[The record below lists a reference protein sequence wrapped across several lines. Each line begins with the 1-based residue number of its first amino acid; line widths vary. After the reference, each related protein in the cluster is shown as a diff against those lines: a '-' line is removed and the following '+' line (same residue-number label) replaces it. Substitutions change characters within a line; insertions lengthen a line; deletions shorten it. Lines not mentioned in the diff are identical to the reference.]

1 MIGIIGAMDI
11 EIEKI
16 NARLENKKE
25 EIISGVTYTQG
36 TLGKTEVVTA
46 ICGVGKVFAAICTQ
60 TMILRYKP
68 DAIINSGIAGTLS
81 DKVGVLGT
89 VVATALVQHDMDTS
103 PLGDP
108 KGLIS
113 GINII
118 EFPTDEALAEKI
130 CKNIKTPYIRGI
142 IASGDCFVADIEKK
156 ETIRDTFNAVSCEM
170 EGAAVAH
177 VCYMSKVPFGVV
189 RTISDGANEG
199 STPTY
204 EEFRVKAADLSSE
217 IMIKTIE
224 SM

>member
-177 VCYMSKVPFGVV
+177 VCYMSNVPFCVV

-199 STPTY
+199 STLTY
-204 EEFRVKAADLSSE
+204 EEFRVKAANLSSE

>member
-36 TLGKTEVVTA
+36 TLGKMEVVTA

-113 GINII
+113 GINVI

-130 CKNIKTPYIRGI
+130 CKSIKTPYIRGI

-156 ETIRDTFNAVSCEM
+156 ETIRDTFNAVACEM

-177 VCYMSKVPFGVV
+177 VCYMSNVPFCVV

-199 STPTY
+199 STLTY
-204 EEFRVKAADLSSE
+204 EEFRVKAANLSSE

>member
-1 MIGIIGAMDI
+1 MDI

-16 NARLENKKE
+16 NARMTEKKE
-25 EIISGVTYTQG
+25 EIISGVCYTTG
-36 TLGKTEVVTA
+36 KLGKTEIVTA

-68 DAIINSGIAGTLS
+68 EAIINTGIAGTLS
-81 DKVGVLGT
+81 DKVGVLGS

-113 GINII
+113 GINVI

-130 CKNIKTPYIRGI
+130 CQSIETPYIRGI
-142 IASGDCFVADIEKK
+142 IASGDCFVADTHKK
-156 ETIRDTFNAVSCEM
+156 ENIRDTFNAVACEM

-177 VCYMSKVPFGVV
+177 VCYMSNVPVCVV
-189 RTISDGANEG
+189 RTISDGADGNGEL
-199 STPTY
+199 SY
-204 EEFRVKAADLSSE
+204 EEFRLKAADLSSK

>member
-1 MIGIIGAMDI
+1 MLGIIGAMDI

-16 NARLENKKE
+16 NACLKNKKE

-36 TLGKTEVVTA
+36 TLGKCEVVTA

-60 TMILRYKP
+60 TMILRYRP
-68 DAIINSGIAGTLS
+68 DAIINTGIAGTLS
-81 DKVGVLGT
+81 DKVGVLGS

-113 GINII
+113 GINVI
-118 EFPTDEALAEKI
+118 EFPTDETLAQKI
-130 CKNIKTPYIRGI
+130 CENIDTPYIRGI

-156 ETIRDTFNAVSCEM
+156 GNIRDTFNAVACEM

-177 VCYMSKVPFGVV
+177 VCYMSRVPVCVV
-189 RTISDGANEG
+189 RTISDGADGGGEL
-199 STPTY
+199 SY

>member
-1 MIGIIGAMDI
+1 MLGIIGAMDI

-16 NARLENKKE
+16 NARMTEKKE
-25 EIISGVTYTQG
+25 EIISGVCYTSG
-36 TLGKTEVVTA
+36 KLGKTEIVTA

-68 DAIINSGIAGTLS
+68 DAIINTGIAGTLS

-113 GINII
+113 GINMI
-118 EFPTDEALAEKI
+118 EFPVDEALAEKI
-130 CKNIKTPYIRGI
+130 CENIKTPFIRGI
-142 IASGDCFVADIEKK
+142 IASGDCFVGDEEKK
-156 ETIRDTFNAVSCEM
+156 TSIRDTFNASACEM
-170 EGAAVAH
+170 EGASVAH
-177 VCYMSKVPFGVV
+177 VCYMSKVPFCVV

-199 STPTY
+199 GSLTY
-204 EEFRVKAADLSSE
+204 EEFRLKAADISSE

>member
-1 MIGIIGAMDI
+1 MLGIIGAMDI

-25 EIISGVTYTQG
+25 EVISGIIYTQG

-68 DAIINSGIAGTLS
+68 DAIINTGIAGTLS

-113 GINII
+113 GINVI
-118 EFPTDEALAEKI
+118 EFPTDETLAEKI
-130 CKNIKTPYIRGI
+130 CQSIDTPYIRGV
-142 IASGDCFVADIEKK
+142 IASGDCFVADIRKK
-156 ETIRDTFNAVSCEM
+156 ENIRDTFNAVACEM

-177 VCYMSKVPFGVV
+177 VCYMSKVPVCVV
-189 RTISDGANEG
+189 RTISDGADG
-199 STPTY
+199 SGELSY
-204 EEFRVKAADLSSE
+204 EEFRVKAADLSSK

>member
-113 GINII
+113 GINVI

-130 CKNIKTPYIRGI
+130 CKSIKTPYIRGI

-156 ETIRDTFNAVSCEM
+156 ETIRDTFNAVACEM

-177 VCYMSKVPFGVV
+177 VCYMSNVPFCVV

-199 STPTY
+199 STLTY
-204 EEFRVKAADLSSE
+204 EEFRVKAANLSSE

>member
-16 NARLENKKE
+16 NARMTEKKE
-25 EIISGVTYTQG
+25 EIISGVCYTRG
-36 TLGKTEVVTA
+36 KLVKTEIVTA
-46 ICGVGKVFAAICTQ
+46 VCGVGKVFAAICTQ

-68 DAIINSGIAGTLS
+68 EAIINTGIAGTLS
-81 DKVGVLGT
+81 DKIGVLGT

-113 GINII
+113 GINIV
-118 EFPTDEALAEKI
+118 EFPTDKALAEKI
-130 CKNIKTPYIRGI
+130 CQSIETPYIRGV
-142 IASGDCFVADIEKK
+142 IASGDCFVADVEKK
-156 ETIRDTFNAVSCEM
+156 ENIRDTFNAVACEM

-177 VCYMSKVPFGVV
+177 VCYMSKVPVCVV
-189 RTISDGANEG
+189 RTISDGADDGGEL
-199 STPTY
+199 SY

-224 SM
+224 SV

>member
-16 NARLENKKE
+16 NACLVNKKE
-25 EIISGVTYTQG
+25 ETISGVTYTRG

-81 DKVGVLGT
+81 DKIGVLGT

-108 KGLIS
+108 RGLIS
-113 GINII
+113 GINVIQ
-118 EFPTDEALAEKI
+118 FPADETLAEKI
-130 CKNIKTPYIRGI
+130 CANIETPYIRGV
-142 IASGDCFVADIEKK
+142 IASGDCFVADIKKK
-156 ETIRDTFNAVSCEM
+156 EDIRDTFNASACEM
-170 EGAAVAH
+170 EGASVAH
-177 VCYMSKVPFGVV
+177 VCYMNNVPFCVV
-189 RTISDGANEG
+189 RTISDGADGGGEL
-199 STPTY
+199 SY

>member
-1 MIGIIGAMDI
+1 MLGIIGAMDI

-25 EIISGVTYTQG
+25 EIISGVCYTTG

-60 TMILRYKP
+60 TMILRFNP
-68 DAIINSGIAGTLS
+68 DAIINTGIAGTLS
-81 DKVGVLGT
+81 DKIGVLGT

-113 GINII
+113 GINVI
-118 EFPTDEALAEKI
+118 EFPTDETLAEKI
-130 CKNIKTPYIRGI
+130 CASIDTPYIRGI

-156 ETIRDTFNAVSCEM
+156 KNIRDTFNAVACEM

-177 VCYMSKVPFGVV
+177 VCYMSKVPACVV
-189 RTISDGANEG
+189 RTISDGADGGGEL
-199 STPTY
+199 TY
-204 EEFRVKAADLSSE
+204 EEFRTKAADLSSK
-217 IMIKTIE
+217 IMIKMIE

>member
-36 TLGKTEVVTA
+36 TLGKCEVVTA
-46 ICGVGKVFAAICTQ
+46 ICGVGKVFAAICAQ

-81 DKVGVLGT
+81 DKVGVLGS
-89 VVATALVQHDMDTS
+89 VVATTLVQHDMDTS

-108 KGLIS
+108 RGLIS
-113 GINII
+113 GINVI
-118 EFPTDEALAEKI
+118 EFPVDEALAEKI
-130 CKNIKTPYIRGI
+130 CENIDTPYIRGV
-142 IASGDCFVADIEKK
+142 IASGDCFVADIKKK
-156 ETIRDTFNAVSCEM
+156 EDIRDTFGASACEM
-170 EGAAVAH
+170 EGASVAH
-177 VCYMSKVPFGVV
+177 VCYMNKVPFCVV

-199 STPTY
+199 GSLTY
-204 EEFRVKAADLSSE
+204 EEFRLKAADISSK

>member
-16 NARLENKKE
+16 TAAMTDAVSET
-25 EIISGVTYTQG
+25 ISGITYTRGFIGG
-36 TLGKTEVVTA
+36 TQAVAAV
-46 ICGVGKVFAAICTQ
+46 CGIGKVFAAICTQ

-118 EFPTDEALAEKI
+118 EFPTDEQLAEKI
-130 CKNIKTPYIRGI
+130 CENIDTPYIRGV
-142 IASGDCFVADIEKK
+142 IASGDCFVADVKKK
-156 ETIRDTFNAVSCEM
+156 EEIRDTFGASACEM

-177 VCYMSKVPFGVV
+177 VCYMSDVPFCVV
-189 RTISDGANEG
+189 RTISDGADGGGEL
-199 STPTY
+199 TY
-204 EEFRVKAADLSSE
+204 EEFRVKAADLSSK

>member
-11 EIEKI
+11 EIERI
-16 NARLENKKE
+16 NARLEDKTT
-25 EIISGVTYTQG
+25 EIISGVCYTS
-36 TLGKTEVVTA
+36 GKIGGNEVVTA
-46 ICGVGKVFAAICTQ
+46 ICGIGKVFAAICTQ

-177 VCYMSKVPFGVV
+177 VCYMSKVPFCVV

>member
-1 MIGIIGAMDI
+1 MLGIIGAMDI

-16 NARLENKKE
+16 NARMTEKKE
-25 EIISGVTYTQG
+25 EIISGVCYTTG
-36 TLGKTEVVTA
+36 KLGKTEIVTA

-68 DAIINSGIAGTLS
+68 EAIINTGIAGTLS
-81 DKVGVLGT
+81 DKVGVLGS

-113 GINII
+113 GINVI

-130 CKNIKTPYIRGI
+130 CQSIETPYIRGI
-142 IASGDCFVADIEKK
+142 IASGDCFVADACKK
-156 ETIRDTFNAVSCEM
+156 ENIRDTFNAVACEM

-177 VCYMSKVPFGVV
+177 VCYMSKVPVCVV
-189 RTISDGANEG
+189 RTISDGADGNGEL
-199 STPTY
+199 SY
-204 EEFRVKAADLSSE
+204 EEFRLKAADLSSK